1 MKKTLAKVFGWV
13 LIVVGV
19 LGFFSNPIIGKV
31 GYFHANV
38 AHTVIHL
45 LLGIIFLL
53 VASTEESAGLWLKIM
68 GVVVL
73 VVAILGFMSGTGTI
87 LGFIETP
94 FSASYSSCADSWEDR
109 HQQAHRRTGFV
120 LEKRPVSAPAGG
132 PFSYL

>member
-87 LGFIETP
+87 LGFIETNTAANWLHAVLGVV
-94 FSASYSSCADSWEDR
+94 FFLCGFMGGSSSASA
-109 HQQAHRRTGFV
+109 
-120 LEKRPVSAPAGG
+120 
-132 PFSYL
+132 